1 MVVSTR
7 NRGAVPDL
15 SPDDVAEVS
24 CVITSAGPQPLAFGK
39 LGPAERGWLQ
49 MMKAMEQ
56 CVVRAAVS
64 GDYGMALQA
73 FILNPLI
80 PSGKTAQRV
89 LDEMLVAHEAFL
101 PQFKDKIA
109 ELKEN
114 GVEPKDPIVREM
126 MGYK

>member
-1 MVVSTR
+1 
-7 NRGAVPDL
+7 
-15 SPDDVAEVS
+15 
-24 CVITSAGPQPLAFGK
+24 
-39 LGPAERGWLQ
+39 
-49 MMKAMEQ
+49 MKAMEQ

-114 GVEPKDPIVREM
+114 GVEPKDPIVRKM
-126 MGYK
+126 MGYQ